1 MQHRQEHQHIFY
13 DGYSVTKEHSV
24 RQCMENLMTMPWAA
38 AIIAA
43 GLVGLACSSSGLK
56 SGAHDAEAASGGQ
69 PASTISSGIT
79 GGSGGTIGPG
89 GGEDANIG
97 GTGGII
103 GSGGSN
109 GIGGMA
115 GSSGTGGKG
124 GQGPMCGLYPMCNPG
139 DQQVG
144 MDCPSERECYTLSV
158 SCGSGEY
165 NTITCAYG
173 ADAGVDAAAFDAGV
187 DVTVDG
193 RTMRSCGNGILEPNQ
208 GEKCDDGNTNNGDG
222 CNAICQIEAGWEC
235 PTPGQSCIR
244 CGANGCD
251 AGSVGYCGDGILQM
265 NLGEEC
271 DLGPLNGMHLDQN
284 GDPTD
289 AGGCPSCT
297 ANCMIPLCLL

>member
-1 MQHRQEHQHIFY
+1 MFKI
-13 DGYSVTKEHSV
+13 STAV
-24 RQCMENLMTMPWAA
+24 AA
-38 AIIAA
+38 LILA
-43 GLVGLACSSSGLK
+43 GLACSNSGLK
-56 SGAHDAEAASGGQ
+56 TNAHDAGTASGGQ
-69 PASTISSGIT
+69 AGRTISSGT
-79 GGSGGTIGPG
+79 SGGLGGTIRPG
-89 GGEDANIG
+89 GAGGASMGSTG
-97 GTGGII
+97 GTI

-109 GIGGMA
+109 GSGGTA
-115 GSSGTGGKG
+115 GGSGTGGTG
-124 GQGPMCGLYPMCNPG
+124 GQGPICASYRMCNPG

-144 MDCPSERECYTLSV
+144 MDCPAERECYTLSV
-158 SCGSGEY
+158 SCGLDQY

-251 AGSVGYCGDGILQM
+251 AGSVGYCGDGILQI